1 MHSNS
6 VTSGRAGD
14 FKNPAARSDWQEQQ
28 GRREAAQS
36 GAGAMLKQSRNVFKR
51 QFARLKRWV
60 TLGSVGITPRLAI
73 AFAGVAALAAA
84 ANLIVEN
91 GVSILE
97 EQRHVEMERIAS
109 DLRAIATLRDTM
121 GRAKQ
126 VVYSA
131 ELSMALS
138 RFDRAVQEHVEAD
151 SRTSAARYSG
161 SQQSLD
167 RELREYT
174 TEAGVASPKTLPAV
188 VGRHKRSADALIDSA
203 RIRRS
208 LLARYSTA
216 FARMDARV
224 ESSFDGAWRILGRVV
239 ARQSLLKLRAQ
250 FDDLRVAFA
259 ARDSQDNGGTD
270 ASPLAKAEQALA
282 ETLRANALT
291 LRKSQGALWYEGMN
305 EDLALLVTT
314 RTSLEQ
320 AEVKRIAIAKSFARE
335 TDSLVALLPKT
346 LEIEAAAPAV
356 SAQAT
361 PQVAAPAPVPT
372 ADYLP
377 KQPAVAATR
386 SPMVQ
391 SNHSLVAWVSGVVL
405 VVLLY
410 ICFATIFSIVRP
422 VRRLVAATARLAK
435 GENARVVATGG
446 IRELETLAVAF
457 NAMAEQLAAAR
468 ASTRDAHQRLEAKVD
483 ERTRQLQELAEQ
495 DPLTGLA
502 NRRHLFTALNQ
513 ALDCARI
520 TGERVG
526 VFFLD
531 VDNFKTLNDSLG
543 HAYGDRV
550 LIAIAQ
556 RIEVIAGA
564 CGFAARLG
572 GDEFTVVHQGAD
584 EAQEIMEC
592 GAAIVRAFETPVV
605 VDDREVIVS
614 VSVGVSIFP
623 DHEPD
628 VESLLRAA
636 DAALFRAKAL
646 GRSQLAMFTPELLTT
661 ASAKF
666 AIEQRLRRAIHKG
679 EFELFYQPLVN
690 VQTLDVQLVEAL
702 IRWRMPDGSYLA
714 PAEFLAVAEES
725 GLIMEISDWVLRTAI
740 ESAAQWH
747 RGEWPEARVAIN
759 VSPRQFLDYRFVDRL
774 KSLLNEFQL
783 PARCVE
789 LELTESVLQ
798 TGPATIKTLHQLRA
812 MGVAIALD
820 DFGTG
825 YSSLASLQQLPLTR
839 VKLDRSL
846 IASMD
851 GSVRSA
857 SIARATIGLCR
868 DLGLEVTAEGVERL
882 EQLTMLLPN
891 RTITLQGYLLARPVP
906 REELLLLIKRLPEHC
921 QELVRLSQKGSSQAP
936 VLRIAN

>member
-1 MHSNS
+1 
-6 VTSGRAGD
+6 
-14 FKNPAARSDWQEQQ
+14 
-28 GRREAAQS
+28 
-36 GAGAMLKQSRNVFKR
+36 MLKQSRNIFKR
-51 QFARLKRWV
+51 QFARLKRWL

-73 AFAGVAALAAA
+73 AFTGVAALAAA

-97 EQRHVEMERIAS
+97 QQRHVEMERVAS
-109 DLRAIATLRDTM
+109 DLRAITTLRASM

-126 VVYSA
+126 VVSSA
-131 ELSMALS
+131 ELSMALN
-138 RFDRAVQEHVEAD
+138 RFDRAVQDHVEVD
-151 SRTSAARYSG
+151 SRPSAARYST
-161 SQQSLD
+161 SRQALE
-167 RELREYT
+167 RELNEYT
-174 TEAGVASPKTLPAV
+174 SEAGKAAPKSLPADFA
-188 VGRHKRSADALIDSA
+188 RHRRSAETWIASMRA
-203 RIRRS
+203 RRT
-208 LLARYSTA
+208 LLVRYSTV

-224 ESSFDGAWRILGRVV
+224 EESLDGAWRILGRVV

-259 ARDSQDNGGTD
+259 ARDSLDDGTVD
-270 ASPLAKAEQALA
+270 ADTPLAKAEQALS
-282 ETLRANALT
+282 ETLRANELT
-291 LRKSQGALWYEGMN
+291 LRKSQGQEWFTGMN
-305 EDLALLVTT
+305 DDLAQLVTT
-314 RTSLEQ
+314 RTSLKQ
-320 AEVKRIAIAKSFARE
+320 AETKRVATARSFSHE
-335 TDSLVALLPKT
+335 SDNLIALLPKT
-346 LEIEAAAPAV
+346 LEIEVADPQAAPQEV
-356 SAQAT
+356 AQST
-361 PQVAAPAPVPT
+361 EPAPMTATNYVPG
-372 ADYLP
+372 
-377 KQPAVAATR
+377 QPAVAYSPVATTVKPNR
-386 SPMVQ
+386 
-391 SNHSLVAWVSGVVL
+391 SLVGWVSAVVL
-405 VVLLY
+405 ILLLY

-435 GENARVVATGG
+435 GENARVVASGG
-446 IRELETLAVAF
+446 IRELETLGVAF

-468 ASTRDAHQRLEAKVD
+468 ASTREAHQRLEDKVE

-502 NRRHLFTALNQ
+502 NRRHLFSALNQ
-513 ALDCARI
+513 ALEGARSS
-520 TGERVG
+520 GERVG

-550 LIAIAQ
+550 LVAIAQ
-556 RIEVIAGA
+556 RIETIART

-572 GDEFTVVHQGAD
+572 GDEFTIVHQGAA
-584 EAQEIMEC
+584 ETENILEF
-592 GAAIVRAFETPVV
+592 GAAIVRAFDTPVV

-614 VSVGVSIFP
+614 VSVGASIFP

-646 GRSQLAMFTPELLTT
+646 GRSQLAVFTPELLVT

-666 AIEQRLRRAIHKG
+666 AIEQRLRRAIQKG

-690 VQTLDVQLVEAL
+690 MQTLDVQVVEAL
-702 IRWRMPDGSYLA
+702 IRWRTPSGEYLA
-714 PAEFLAVAEES
+714 PGEFLAVAEES

-740 ESAAQWH
+740 ETAASWYQ
-747 RGEWPEARVAIN
+747 GSWPGAKVAIN
-759 VSPRQFLDYRFVDRL
+759 VSPRQFLDYRFVDQLDALL
-774 KSLLNEFQL
+774 KEFQL
-783 PARCVE
+783 PAECIE
-789 LELTESVLQ
+789 LELTETVLQ

-825 YSSLASLQQLPLTR
+825 YSSLASIQQLPLTR

-846 IASMD
+846 IAAMD

-868 DLGLEVTAEGVERL
+868 DLGLDVTAEGVERL
-882 EQLTMLLPN
+882 EQLTMLLPHRN
-891 RTITLQGYLLARPVP
+891 ITLQGYLLARPVS
-906 REELLLLIKRLPEHC
+906 RAELLPLLAKLPAQC
-921 QELVRLSQKGSSQAP
+921 QELVRLSQKASSP
-936 VLRIAN
+936 VPALRLAT

>member
-1 MHSNS
+1 
-6 VTSGRAGD
+6 
-14 FKNPAARSDWQEQQ
+14 
-28 GRREAAQS
+28 
-36 GAGAMLKQSRNVFKR
+36 MLKHSRNVFKR

-91 GVSILE
+91 GISIIE
-97 EQRHVEMERIAS
+97 EQRQVELERIAS
-109 DLRAIATLRDTM
+109 DLEAITTLRASM

-126 VVYSA
+126 VVSSA
-131 ELSMALS
+131 ELTMALG
-138 RFDRAVQEHVEAD
+138 RFDKALQEHVEVD
-151 SRTSAARYSG
+151 SPASLVRYSG
-161 SQQSLD
+161 SRQSLD

-174 TEAGVASPKTLPAV
+174 TEAGEHSPKTLPTAV
-188 VGRHKRSADALIDSA
+188 GKHKRTADSFVDAM
-203 RIRRS
+203 RTRRS
-208 LLARYSTA
+208 LLNRYSTA
-216 FARMDARV
+216 FARMDARMV
-224 ESSFDGAWRILGRVV
+224 AAFDGAWRVLGRVV

-259 ARDSQDNGGTD
+259 ARNSLDDGSTD
-270 ASPLAKAEQALA
+270 AGSPLAKAEQGLS
-282 ETLRANALT
+282 ETLRTNELT
-291 LRKSQGALWYEGMN
+291 LRKSQGNLWYDGMN
-305 EDLALLVTT
+305 EDLVMLVAT
-314 RTSLEQ
+314 RTSLLQ
-320 AEVKRIAIAKSFARE
+320 AESRRIAAARSFGRE
-335 TDSLVALLPKT
+335 SESLLALLPKT
-346 LEIEAAAPAV
+346 LEIEVPAAKAGIPASVEAAALSTPTAHLPEQAV
-356 SAQAT
+356 
-361 PQVAAPAPVPT
+361 APA
-372 ADYLP
+372 ALI
-377 KQPAVAATR
+377 PAAIPASVMKP
-386 SPMVQ
+386 S
-391 SNHSLVAWVSGVVL
+391 HSLVAWVSAVVL
-405 VVLLY
+405 IVLLY

-435 GENARVVATGG
+435 GENARVVASGG

-457 NAMAEQLAAAR
+457 NDMAEQLAAAR
-468 ASTRDAHQRLEAKVD
+468 ASTREAHQKLEAKVE

-502 NRRHLFTALNQ
+502 NRRHLFAALNQ
-513 ALDCARI
+513 ALDCAR
-520 TGERVG
+520 TSGERVG

-556 RIEVIAGA
+556 RIEVIARA

-572 GDEFTVVHQGAD
+572 GDEFTVVHQGAV
-584 EAQEIMEC
+584 ETEEILEL
-592 GAAIVRAFETPVV
+592 GSAIVRAFETPVV

-614 VSVGVSIFP
+614 VSVGASIYP

-646 GRSQLAMFTPELLTT
+646 GRSQLAVFTPELLVT

-666 AIEQRLRRAIHKG
+666 RIEQRLRRAIQKK
-679 EFELFYQPLVN
+679 EFELFYQPLVSA
-690 VQTLDVQLVEAL
+690 QTMDVQLVEAL
-702 IRWRMPDGSYLA
+702 IRWRMPDGTYLT
-714 PAEFLAVAEES
+714 PGDFLAVAEES

-740 ESAAQWH
+740 ETAAQWH
-747 RGEWPEARVAIN
+747 RGAWPEARVAIN
-759 VSPRQFLDYRFVDRL
+759 VSPRQFIDYLFVDTL
-774 KSLLNEFQL
+774 KALLIEFDL
-783 PARCVE
+783 PARCLE
-789 LELTESVLQ
+789 LELNESVLQ

-846 IASMD
+846 IASID
-851 GSVRSA
+851 GSARSA

-882 EQLTMLLPN
+882 EQLAMLLPN
-891 RTITLQGYLLARPVP
+891 RSITLQGYLLARPVA
-906 REELLLLIKRLPEHC
+906 REDLIPLLEGLPEHC
-921 QELVRLSQKGSSQAP
+921 QDLVRMSQKVSSPAP
-936 VLRIAN
+936 VLRLAN